1 MDVILQILNAG
12 GRFSEFVF
20 GVAQHLTDDE
30 APGLLSLAILG
41 FLGGALVELT
51 ISSRRRM
58 AALKRLLRII
68 REAGKGKEFAE
79 ADRRLGRL
87 ANSFAGSGDR
97 SRRSVGAAWREFRET
112 VVEDGDEE
120 GTTTLRN
127 SVRPSSFFNAEDLNF
142 GAGFRRNLPG
152 LFVTVGLFL
161 TFLGLIAAL
170 QAVNIR
176 PDAGNLE
183 MREALNALLGAA
195 KAKFTMSL
203 TGLLSSIV
211 FTIALRSS
219 LGRMERHIHGICAA
233 IEERLSFISPEDLA
247 LRHLRSAE
255 RREKQMASIGQE
267 LVEKLGEPLR
277 NELPAAVAESLGA
290 SLAPIFDRVSKIGVE
305 GAGEVVS
312 GLSARISGDV
322 ERALGAAS
330 ASLSAAGDRIEAIV
344 GRIDGSPGNGSA
356 LGISEA
362 AKRMTEAAESIVAKL
377 DRSTEETAA
386 ASGDDFGRLLE
397 KINAALDGILRN
409 TGDGAAAMRDA
420 AAEMKA
426 NAATFRERL
435 DDAAKGAEAVRD
447 SARLAVD
454 EAGQAISGAGQ
465 AMIETLSRSGSAI
478 LDASSQ
484 FSEKVRA
491 EIVAPLDLV
500 ADRMERLR
508 AGMESGADRFER
520 ATGDLDRIGE
530 ASRSAAGALASAT
543 RDLAEAA
550 EPLRSGVEG
559 ISRSVESLERS
570 TGQAGEAVA
579 AGARETAATAARNL
593 EIAHEM
599 LGGERKAVE
608 AVLAGLK
615 AALERMEAQGERPDD
630 MDEKLGGAF
639 RQFAEQ
645 VEKAIGS
652 LADHV
657 GKMNGEIAPAI
668 DKMHEIVDRAERFV
682 PKTRNS

>member
-1 MDVILQILNAG
+1 MELILQILHAG

-20 GVAQHLTDDE
+20 DVAQHLTDDE

-41 FLGGALVELT
+41 GLGCALVELA

-58 AALKRLLRII
+58 AAMKRMLGIVRD
-68 REAGKGKEFAE
+68 AGNGMEFAD
-79 ADRRLGRL
+79 ADRHLARL
-87 ANSFAGSGDR
+87 ADSFAGSGDP

-112 VVEDGDEE
+112 IVEDRDEE

-127 SVRPSSFFNAEDLNF
+127 TVRPSSFFNAEDLNF

-203 TGLLSSIV
+203 TGLLSSII

-219 LGRMERHIHGICAA
+219 LGRIERNIHVICAA

-255 RREKQMASIGQE
+255 RREKQMTSIGQE

-277 NELPAAVAESLGA
+277 KELPAAVAESLGA
-290 SLAPIFDRVSKIGVE
+290 SLAPIFDRVGKIGVE

-330 ASLSAAGDRIEAIV
+330 ASLSAAGDRFETIAGQIV
-344 GRIDGSPGNGSA
+344 ENPQNAAPGM
-356 LGISEA
+356 SEA
-362 AKRMTEAAESIVAKL
+362 AKRMAEAADRMVEKL
-377 DRSTEETAA
+377 DRSAEGNGAA
-386 ASGDDFGRLLE
+386 QGEDIGSHLE
-397 KINAALDGILRN
+397 KMGVALEGILRN
-409 TGDGAAAMRDA
+409 TEDGAAAMRDA

-426 NAATFRERL
+426 NAETFRERL
-435 DDAAKGAEAVRD
+435 DEAAKGAEAARD
-447 SARLAVD
+447 SARQAVG
-454 EAGQAISGAGQ
+454 EVGQTISDAGQ
-465 AMIETLSRSGSAI
+465 AMIDTLSRSGSAI
-478 LDASSQ
+478 LDASSE

-491 EIVAPLDLV
+491 EIVAPLDQI
-500 ADRMERLR
+500 AERMERLR
-508 AGMESGADRFER
+508 AGVEAGADRFER

-530 ASRSAAGALASAT
+530 ASRSAADALASAT
-543 RDLAEAA
+543 RDLAGAA
-550 EPLRSGVEG
+550 EPLRSSVEG
-559 ISRSVESLERS
+559 ISRSVESLEKS

-599 LGGERKAVE
+599 LGGERNAVE

-615 AALERMEAQGERPDD
+615 AALERMEAQGARLDD

-652 LADHV
+652 LSEHV

-682 PKTRNS
+682 PKTGNAR

>member
-1 MDVILQILNAG
+1 MELILQVLHVG

-20 GVAQHLTDDE
+20 GLAQHLTDDE

-41 FLGGALVELT
+41 GLGCALVELAV
-51 ISSRRRM
+51 SSRRRM
-58 AALKRLLRII
+58 SAMKRLLGIVRDS
-68 REAGKGKEFAE
+68 GNGMEFAD
-79 ADRRLGRL
+79 ADRRLARL
-87 ANSFAGSGDR
+87 ADSFAGSGDR

-112 VVEDGDEE
+112 VVEDRDEE
-120 GTTTLRN
+120 GTATLRN
-127 SVRPSSFFNAEDLNF
+127 TVRPSSFFNAEDLNF

-219 LGRMERHIHGICAA
+219 LGRIERNIHVICAA
-233 IEERLSFISPEDLA
+233 IEERLNFISPEDLA
-247 LRHLRSAE
+247 LRHLRCAE
-255 RREKQMASIGQE
+255 RREMQMSSIGQE

-290 SLAPIFDRVSKIGVE
+290 SLAPIFDRVGKIGVE

-330 ASLSAAGDRIEAIV
+330 ASLSAAGDRIETIAD
-344 GRIDGSPGNGSA
+344 RIGGNPQNAAPGMG
-356 LGISEA
+356 EA
-362 AKRMTEAAESIVAKL
+362 AKRMAEAADRMVAKL
-377 DRSTEETAA
+377 ERSAEGNVSSPGE
-386 ASGDDFGRLLE
+386 DIGRHLE
-397 KINAALDGILRN
+397 KMTIALDGILRN
-409 TGDGAAAMRDA
+409 TEDGAAAMRDA

-426 NAATFRERL
+426 NAETFRERL
-435 DDAAKGAEAVRD
+435 DEAAKGAEAARD
-447 SARLAVD
+447 NARLAVD
-454 EAGQAISGAGQ
+454 EAGQTISDAGQ
-465 AMIETLSRSGSAI
+465 AMIDTLSRSGTAI
-478 LDASSQ
+478 LDASSD

-491 EIVAPLDLV
+491 EIVAPLDQI
-500 ADRMERLR
+500 AERMERLR
-508 AGMESGADRFER
+508 AGVEAGADRFER

-530 ASRSAAGALASAT
+530 ASRSAADALASAT
-543 RDLAEAA
+543 RDLAGAA

-559 ISRSVESLERS
+559 ISRSIESLEQS

-615 AALERMEAQGERPDD
+615 AALERMEAQGERLDD

-652 LADHV
+652 LTDHV